1 MGKTTKYEIPYPEP
15 ENLADIPKDAKTTV
29 EKIEETIQT
38 IDTATK
44 KALDNKVD
52 KEEGK
57 GLSTNDYTNEDKA
70 KLIPTGGTTGQ
81 VLAQKTDT
89 DNDVEWVN
97 QTGGG
102 SATGDTLPV
111 ASIMPYPKTTAPE
124 NWLVCNGDAVS
135 RTDYSE
141 LFSAIGTTFG
151 EGDGSTTFNLPN
163 LKGRTIVGL
172 DAEDTDFNTIG
183 KTLGEKTHT
192 LTVAEMPTHS
202 HVNQHYVVS
211 DQARNYRSYENTLGA
226 GNANAYLGTANTNDE
241 GSSKPH
247 NNIQP
252 SFIGVYIIKA
262 KQSAGVVATVV
273 NSLESTSATDA
284 LSAKQGK
291 ALNDKIMPT
300 VLYMADGNTVKSDI
314 PLNDDVNNY
323 DYLDIQF
330 KKAAGGGVTVGYS
343 RVYKENYGMYN
354 ALTSSFS
361 SRDNKVITIYSC
373 IISLAANKIT
383 INNGNSIAIK
393 ETGIGG
399 FSSVNELAILSV
411 RGYKRR

>member
-81 VLAQKTDT
+81 VLVKKSDAN
-89 DNDVEWVN
+89 NDVEWVN
-97 QTGGG
+97 QTG
-102 SATGDTLPV
+102 
-111 ASIMPYPKTTAPE
+111 
-124 NWLVCNGDAVS
+124 
-135 RTDYSE
+135 
-141 LFSAIGTTFG
+141 
-151 EGDGSTTFNLPN
+151 
-163 LKGRTIVGL
+163 
-172 DAEDTDFNTIG
+172 
-183 KTLGEKTHT
+183 
-192 LTVAEMPTHS
+192 
-202 HVNQHYVVS
+202 
-211 DQARNYRSYENTLGA
+211 
-226 GNANAYLGTANTNDE
+226 
-241 GSSKPH
+241 
-247 NNIQP
+247 
-252 SFIGVYIIKA
+252 
-262 KQSAGVVATVV
+262 VVATVV
-273 NSLESTSATDA
+273 DSLESTSATDA
-284 LSAKQGK
+284 LSAKKGK
-291 ALNDKIMPT
+291 ELNDKIMPT

-314 PLNDDVNNY
+314 PLNDNVNNY

-393 ETGIGG
+393 ETGVGG